1 MPSEQKFLLRLPL
14 TQVQHY
20 QKAAMNYSTDT
31 LPGNDHVQYTPVL
44 DYHDPNEKPKKLPVN
59 KNEVE
64 PSLMKDAQTWN
75 GFTQSTTIHGV
86 KYIFEK
92 GSKLRR

>member
-1 MPSEQKFLLRLPL
+1 MD
-14 TQVQHY
+14 
-20 QKAAMNYSTDT
+20 YSTDT

-44 DYHDPNEKPKKLPVN
+44 DYHDLNEKKLPVH
-59 KNEVE
+59 KTEAD
-64 PSLMKDAQTWN
+64 PSLMKNAQTWN
-75 GFTQSTTIHGV
+75 DFTQSTTIHGV